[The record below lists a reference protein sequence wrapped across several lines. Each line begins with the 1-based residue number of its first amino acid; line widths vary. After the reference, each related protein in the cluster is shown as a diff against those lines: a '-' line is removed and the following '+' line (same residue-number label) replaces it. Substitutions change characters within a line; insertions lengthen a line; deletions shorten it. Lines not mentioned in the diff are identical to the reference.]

1 MKKILLFFSIFLT
14 VNIFAQSIHIEPLES
29 SVSSSDIWLEMDTY
43 IKVKNISNNTLDI
56 KVSKEIIDVTPNS
69 TNYFCWVN
77 CFLPGTMISPTQITF
92 APGDS
97 NEIDFH
103 VFLGPN
109 GDLGQNKIKYC
120 AFDANDT
127 SMLDSACTII
137 TFNSVT
143 ASLENLHPQTFSDFH
158 PNPASSNTE
167 IHYNLNEDTK
177 SELVVYDL
185 LGNLIRNYSLAP
197 HSKKLSLNL
206 SELNSGMYFVNIK
219 LNDEIHEIKRLIV
232 SH

>member
-1 MKKILLFFSIFLT
+1 
-14 VNIFAQSIHIEPLES
+14 
-29 SVSSSDIWLEMDTY
+29 
-43 IKVKNISNNTLDI
+43 
-56 KVSKEIIDVTPNS
+56 
-69 TNYFCWVN
+69 
-77 CFLPGTMISPTQITF
+77 
-92 APGDS
+92 
-97 NEIDFH
+97 
-103 VFLGPN
+103 
-109 GDLGQNKIKYC
+109 
-120 AFDANDT
+120 
-127 SMLDSACTII
+127 MLDSACTII
-137 TFNSVT
+137 TFNAVT
-143 ASLENLHPQTFSDFH
+143 ASLENLHSQTFSDFH

-185 LGNLIRNYSLAP
+185 LGNLVRNYSLSP